1 QPDFLYVRGKIEE
14 KQGKFDEAVASFR
27 ETTLINPQ
35 ESDAYFEIGVIYQQR
50 KDLPRAMAA
59 YKKAVEISPQDPDYR
74 RALASIP
81 TGAPATPW
89 APSATAG
96 YLVWRRA

>member
-1 QPDFLYVRGKIEE
+1 LKPQQFRRSVRATA
-14 KQGKFDEAVASFR
+14 EARPGNSSCS
-27 ETTLINPQ
+27 LSCSINPQ

-74 RALASIP
+74 RALASIS
-81 TGAPATPW
+81 TGASATP
-89 APSATAG
+89 
-96 YLVWRRA
+96 